1 MCVIGWMRICSV
13 YHRMIFLQLQ
23 SKALKLLNLF
33 RHIAHKQILSISSNP
48 GQTLKT
54 FAEKRTTLTKFE
66 ICHSNKSSTVKKF
79 IYAFQFLLDH
89 SLQSWVILLWST
101 NTEHFL
107 LKFVKGQLQSY
118 IFHVRLCHCCN
129 TMPHVFHQL

>member
-33 RHIAHKQILSISSNP
+33 RHIAHKQILSISANP

-54 FAEKRTTLTKFE
+54 FAEKRTTPTKFK
-66 ICHSNKSSTVKKF
+66 I
-79 IYAFQFLLDH
+79 
-89 SLQSWVILLWST
+89 
-101 NTEHFL
+101 
-107 LKFVKGQLQSY
+107 
-118 IFHVRLCHCCN
+118 
-129 TMPHVFHQL
+129 